1 MIFSTAELLNLY
13 KDYKNPK
20 MKIQNEYKKGNLLKV
35 NRGLY
40 ETNRNV
46 APFLL
51 AGYIKSPS
59 YLSFEYALSLYG
71 LIPESVYTYTSAT
84 CSERHTFEYIN
95 KFGRYVFRDIP
106 KNVFPLEIKHFEEG
120 HYSYNIASREKA
132 LCDLLAIKKPL
143 KNRKQFYSFLFE
155 SLRVDE
161 DEFKLL
167 DFDKLIE
174 LASLYKRKNLKLL
187 AALLND
193 PKYLKL
199 LEKKV
204 EF

>member
-1 MIFSTAELLNLY
+1 MIFTTAELLNLY
-13 KDYKNPK
+13 KGYKNPK
-20 MKIQNEYKKGNLLKV
+20 MKIQHEYKKGNLLKV

-40 ETNRNV
+40 ETNRDV

-106 KNVFPLEIKHFEEG
+106 KNVFPLEIHHFEEG
-120 HYSYNIASREKA
+120 RYSYNIASREKA
-132 LCDLLAIKKPL
+132 LCDFLAIKKPI
-143 KNRKQFYSFLFE
+143 KNAKLFYSYLFD
-155 SLRVDE
+155 SLRIDE
-161 DEFKLL
+161 DEFKSL
-167 DFDKLIE
+167 DFVKLID

-187 AALLND
+187 ASILTQQ
-193 PKYLKL
+193 KYLKL
-199 LEKKV
+199 LRK
-204 EF
+204 